1 MYISEV
7 TDRLPEDERGPLE
20 TKVYETLKKLNIP
33 FVRVDNDAV
42 EAMEECGGIGEKL
55 GAQICKTIV
64 LCNRKKTLFFLVV
77 LPADKHF
84 DTGIKPGSATVM
96 SVLNDP
102 DRAVQVVIDRE
113 VADAPWFA
121 CNPGA
126 NTSHIRF
133 ATDKLLKVFL
143 PHVNHTAIVAAL

>member
-1 MYISEV
+1 MYKRQE
-7 TDRLPEDERGPLE
+7 
-20 TKVYETLKKLNIP
+20 
-33 FVRVDNDAV
+33 
-42 EAMEECGGIGEKL
+42 EKL
-55 GAQICKTIV
+55 
-64 LCNRKKTLFFLVV
+64 
-77 LPADKHF
+77 
-84 DTGIKPGSATVM
+84 GIKPGSATVM